1 MRIHNGVKQVRRMA
15 QDKGEDVTESSNV
28 EFADEGVGNLSLVIR
43 LPVARCRNLSIFNEL
58 NIRKERRK
66 RGGRER
72 EKDLILD
79 VIRN

>member
-1 MRIHNGVKQVRRMA
+1 MKQVRRMA

-43 LPVARCRNLSIFNEL
+43 LSVARCRNLSIFNEL
-58 NIRKERRK
+58 NMRKERRK

-72 EKDLILD
+72 E
-79 VIRN
+79 RFNT